1 MGAYS
6 LIDAHCHLESFK
18 KHALDSLPS
27 DILPVTSGYSHSSN
41 MKNYKIA
48 SALGIP
54 YSLGIAPQTV
64 LKEGIG
70 ELDSWVSF
78 IESATPNAI
87 GECGLDFHWGK
98 TAAEHELEEVVFLR
112 MISLARK
119 MELPLVLHSRKAE
132 TACLDVLEREGWKG
146 GFMMHFFSGT
156 LEEAERAVS
165 MGGIISIVSLHSKNR
180 KKVIADIPLAKLVVE
195 TDAPYVHRN
204 IDGVIEAVKYISEVK
219 GVTEEEVGR
228 ATMEN
233 ARDFLKIIS

>member
-1 MGAYS
+1 
-6 LIDAHCHLESFK
+6 
-18 KHALDSLPS
+18 
-27 DILPVTSGYSHSSN
+27 
-41 MKNYKIA
+41 MKNYEIA
-48 SALGIP
+48 SRLGIP

-64 LKEGIG
+64 LKEGTAA
-70 ELDSWVSF
+70 LDSWISF
-78 IESATPNAI
+78 IEGSSPNAI

-98 TAAEHELEEVVFLR
+98 TPLEHEVEEGVFLR

-132 TACLDVLEREGWKG
+132 TACLDVLEREGWRG

-156 LEEAERAVS
+156 LEEAQRAVE

-180 KKVIADIPLAKLVVE
+180 KKVIADIPLEKLVVE

-219 GVTEEEVGR
+219 GITEEEVGR
-228 ATMEN
+228 ATVEN
-233 ARDFLKIIS
+233 AREFFGVKSYG

>member
-1 MGAYS
+1 MGGYS

-27 DILPVTSGYSHSSN
+27 SILPVTSGYSHSSN
-41 MKNYKIA
+41 LKTYEIA
-48 SALGIP
+48 SKLGVP

-64 LKEGIG
+64 LREGTAD
-70 ELDSWVSF
+70 LDSWVSF
-78 IESATPNAI
+78 IEGASPNAI

-98 TAAEHELEEVVFLR
+98 TPLEHKVEEVVFLR
-112 MISLARK
+112 MISLARRMK
-119 MELPLVLHSRKAE
+119 LPLVLHSRKAE
-132 TACLDVLEREGWKG
+132 SACLDVLEREKWDG

-180 KKVIADIPLAKLVVE
+180 KKVIEGIPLEKLVVE

-219 GVTEEEVGR
+219 GVPEEEVGR
-228 ATMEN
+228 VTMGN
-233 ARDFLKIIS
+233 AKGFFSVR